1 MTMSILR
8 SLWIGIVVLGLVA
21 GGCTTA
27 KDSAA
32 DGVEL
37 RVANRSD
44 RDFDTVDVTFMGGTS
59 SYGAVA
65 RGATS
70 EYKPVSGDA
79 YRYGLVVVT
88 SGGETFRFQPIDY
101 VGETPLAPGRYTF
114 ALNIEPTDRQVTI
127 ELVED

>member
-1 MTMSILR
+1 MNLMR
-8 SLWIGIVVLGLVA
+8 SLWIGMAVLGLVA

-37 RVANRSD
+37 RIANRSD
-44 RDFDTVDVTFMGGTS
+44 RAFDKVDVTFMGDLL
-59 SYGAVA
+59 SYGPVA
-65 RGATS
+65 QGATS
-70 EYKPVSGDA
+70 EYKPVTGDA

-88 SGGETFRFQPIDY
+88 AGSETFRFQPIDY

-114 ALNIEPTDRQVTI
+114 ALNIEPADRMVTI